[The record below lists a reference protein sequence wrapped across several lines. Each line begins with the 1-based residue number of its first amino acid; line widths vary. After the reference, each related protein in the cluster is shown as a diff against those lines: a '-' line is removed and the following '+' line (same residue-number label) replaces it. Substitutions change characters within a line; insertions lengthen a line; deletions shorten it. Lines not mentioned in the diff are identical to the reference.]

1 MHLTSEEKY
10 RLILDIA
17 QKVRDTLD
25 LDRIMEHLLDT
36 VKAMLDYDAAGI
48 FVLNQDLVHGR
59 RESPR
64 EMIAGICRRGFDPG
78 PPEEDEMLMHGRGI
92 TGYVIRN
99 CQSVVIPDVRLDARY
114 VQGRQT
120 TISEITVPIIVNERA
135 IGALNL
141 ESDRLNAYS
150 NDDLEV
156 LLFFADAAAILI
168 EKAMLHRQLLEQEL
182 ISRQLETARE
192 IQSRLLPQ
200 GAPRLSGYDI
210 AGTCIPTFEIGG
222 DYFDFIPL
230 SRNRLGLAIA
240 DVAGHGI
247 PSALVMTAFRAL
259 LRTKARSK
267 LGPAS
272 ITNAVNRILP
282 EFTGEN
288 QFVTA
293 MYAILE
299 AHSGKITYINCGHPP
314 PLLLRGSGEIGK
326 LDPQNIALGVFPD
339 IQLKDEQNL
348 MNAGDVLVL
357 YTDGVTELMNREG
370 ESFGIQRLQQTI
382 QENWQLSASALVE
395 KIIEATRVFSKNGG
409 FLDDITLVIVR
420 RE

>member
-1 MHLTSEEKY
+1 
-10 RLILDIA
+10 
-17 QKVRDTLD
+17 
-25 LDRIMEHLLDT
+25 
-36 VKAMLDYDAAGI
+36 
-48 FVLNQDLVHGR
+48 
-59 RESPR
+59 
-64 EMIAGICRRGFDPG
+64 
-78 PPEEDEMLMHGRGI
+78 
-92 TGYVIRN
+92 
-99 CQSVVIPDVRLDARY
+99 
-114 VQGRQT
+114 
-120 TISEITVPIIVNERA
+120 
-135 IGALNL
+135 
-141 ESDRLNAYS
+141 
-150 NDDLEV
+150 
-156 LLFFADAAAILI
+156 
-168 EKAMLHRQLLEQEL
+168 MLHRQLLEQEL

-357 YTDGVTELMNREG
+357 YTDGVTELMNQEG